1 MAAPT
6 SSPRPRDG
14 SVHHADAKC
23 ARARCRWNAGARL
36 LAPPHGVLGGTENA
50 RAECAEHV
58 LDGARTESYNSWRAG
73 PAQVT
78 RHTNDTLGDRGRDEH
93 SLKYPIDTVA

>member
-1 MAAPT
+1 MLM
-6 SSPRPRDG
+6 R
-14 SVHHADAKC
+14 SVREHDAVGTQ
-23 ARARCRWNAGARL
+23 ARASLRHLMVCLEARR
-36 LAPPHGVLGGTENA
+36 T
-50 RAECAEHV
+50 HV
-58 LDGARTESYNSWRAG
+58 LSALMTWSDSWRAG